1 MHLSFLFCFH
11 SGSAFMDFRTI
22 LLLFRLSLTSIFR
35 GYIYYLSL
43 AYTSPS
49 YTSPSIVQ
57 NATFLLLSGRKNSN
71 GRNLIINTHSEIFML
86 QSDSNFMFQNLLKV
100 STCPMGFF
108 TICLGRF
115 DLQTLV

>member
-1 MHLSFLFCFH
+1 MQLSFLFCFH

-35 GYIYYLSL
+35 GYIYYSSL

-49 YTSPSIVQ
+49 YTSTSIVQ

-86 QSDSNFMFQNLLKV
+86 ESDSNFMFQNLLKV
-100 STCPMGFF
+100 STCPMRFF

-115 DLQTLV
+115 DLQTLI